1 MKNFLKRLGSF
12 FKRELKTV
20 ILSVVCAIVIWFA
33 VSIQAFPN
41 VYDHIDGVSV
51 SAEPTAYM
59 QKENLN
65 ITDFSKEVTVQ
76 LQGKRYVI
84 GNLEAKD
91 FVAKLDLS
99 GITSPGV
106 HTVNVELSK
115 VIPSDDYDIVT
126 DGLTATVTVER
137 RISKDIALEVN
148 TNNLKIAEDLQI
160 QTEEIALS
168 TSTINVSGE
177 ESLVSSVARAVI
189 EPIYTDTLT
198 QTTRLS
204 GTVSLYDRNGTK
216 IDDPKLEYESNN
228 YSVTI
233 PLYRVKTLPLNVSV
247 IYPSYFDS
255 SSLTYTVYPNEI
267 TIAAPADDLSINNLE
282 RIDVDEINLANITA
296 RDLQVGIKLP
306 ISLSEG
312 YRNLSNVAVVQINF
326 NNSDDYT
333 KRDFTVSTE
342 KFSFLNGDT
351 AFDYSFVTSQLT
363 VTAIGPSNLLYSLTP
378 DDISGTV
385 NLLGINSEEGV
396 KNVTITLRIAGQR
409 RKMWINGD
417 YKVDV
422 RISEKAPEDEEQEE

>member
-1 MKNFLKRLGSF
+1 MKNFLKRMGSF
-12 FKRELKTV
+12 FKKELKTV
-20 ILSVVCAIVIWFA
+20 ILSVIFAIVIWFA

-51 SAEPTAYM
+51 SAEPTAFM
-59 QKENLN
+59 QKENLM

-91 FVAKLDLS
+91 FLAKLDLS

-115 VIPSDDYDIVT
+115 VQPSEDYDIVSE
-126 DGLTATVTVER
+126 GLTAKVTVER
-137 RISKDIALEVN
+137 IISKDIALEVN
-148 TNNLKIAEDLQI
+148 TNNLKIAEDLRI
-160 QTEEIALS
+160 QTEEITLS
-168 TSTINVSGE
+168 SATVNVSGE

-198 QTTRLS
+198 ETTRLS

-216 IDDPKLEYESNN
+216 IDDPKLEYVSNN

-233 PLYRVKTLPLNVSV
+233 PLYRVKTLPLNVSI
-247 IYPSYFDS
+247 IYPSNFDS
-255 SSLTYTVYPNEI
+255 SSLSYTLYPNEI

-306 ISLSEG
+306 ISLSDG

-326 NNSDDYT
+326 NDADGYT
-333 KRDFTVSTE
+333 RREFTVSSE
-342 KFSFLNGDT
+342 KFSFLNGDSSY
-351 AFDYSFVTSQLT
+351 DYSFVTSQLT

-396 KNVTITLRIAGQR
+396 KNVTVTLRIAGQR
-409 RKMWINGD
+409 IKTWINGD

-422 RISEKAPEDEEQEE
+422 RISQKQIEEEE

>member
-1 MKNFLKRLGSF
+1 MKNFLKRVGSF
-12 FKRELKTV
+12 FKKELNTI
-20 ILSVVCAIVIWFA
+20 ILSVICAIVIWFA

-41 VYDHIDGVSV
+41 VYDHVDGVSV

-59 QKENLN
+59 QKENLR
-65 ITDFSKEVTVQ
+65 ITDFSEEVTVQ

-115 VIPSDDYDIVT
+115 VTPSDDYDIVSE
-126 DGLTATVTVER
+126 GLTATVTVER

-160 QTEEIALS
+160 QTEEITLS
-168 TSTINVSGE
+168 TASINVSGE

-189 EPIYTDTLT
+189 EPIYNATLT

-233 PLYRVKTLPLNVSV
+233 PLYRVRTLPLNVSIV
-247 IYPSYFDS
+247 YPSNFDS
-255 SSLTYTVYPNEI
+255 SSLSYTVYPPEI

-312 YRNLSNVAVVQINF
+312 YRNLSNIAVAQINF
-326 NNSDDYT
+326 NDADDYA
-333 KRDFTVSTE
+333 KRDFIVSTE
-342 KFSFLNGDT
+342 KFSFLNGDS
-351 AFDYSFVTSQLT
+351 AYDYSFVTSQLT
-363 VTAIGPSNLLYSLTP
+363 VTAIGPSNLLYNLTP

-385 NLLGINSEEGV
+385 NLLGVNSGEGV
-396 KNVTITLRIAGQR
+396 KNVTVTLRIAGQR
-409 RKMWINGD
+409 TKVWINGD
-417 YKVDV
+417 YKADV
-422 RISEKAPEDEEQEE
+422 RISEKVPEEEEQEE

>member
-1 MKNFLKRLGSF
+1 MKNFLKRVGSF
-12 FKRELKTV
+12 FKKELNTV
-20 ILSVVCAIVIWFA
+20 ILSVIFAIVIWFA

-59 QKENLN
+59 QKENLR
-65 ITDFSKEVTVQ
+65 ITDFSEEVTVQ

-99 GITSPGV
+99 EITSPGV

-115 VIPSDDYDIVT
+115 VQPSDDYDIVSQ
-126 DGLTATVTVER
+126 GLTAKVTVER
-137 RISKDIALEVN
+137 IISKDIALEVN

-160 QTEEIALS
+160 QTEEIAIS
-168 TSTINVSGE
+168 SSTINVSGE

-233 PLYRVKTLPLNVSV
+233 PLYRVRTLPLNVS
-247 IYPSYFDS
+247 IAYPSNFDS
-255 SSLTYTVYPNEI
+255 SSLSYTVYPPEI

-282 RIDVDEINLANITA
+282 RIDVDEINLVNITA

-312 YRNLSNVAVVQINF
+312 YRNLSNIAVAQINF
-326 NNSDDYT
+326 NDVDDYT
-333 KRDFTVSTE
+333 RREFTVSTE

-351 AFDYSFVTSQLT
+351 AYDYGFVTSQLT

-378 DDISGTV
+378 DDIGGTV

-396 KNVTITLRIAGQR
+396 KNVTVTLRIAGQR
-409 RKMWINGD
+409 RKVWINGD
-417 YKVDV
+417 YKMDV
-422 RISEKAPEDEEQEE
+422 RISEKVPEEEEQEE

>member
-12 FKRELKTV
+12 FKKELNTV
-20 ILSVVCAIVIWFA
+20 ILSVIFAIVIWFA

-59 QKENLN
+59 QKENLM
-65 ITDFSKEVTVQ
+65 ITDFSEEVTVQ

-115 VIPSDDYDIVT
+115 VQPSDDYDIVSE
-126 DGLTATVTVER
+126 GLTAKVTVER
-137 RISKDIALEVN
+137 IISKDIALEVN

-160 QTEEIALS
+160 QAEEITLS
-168 TSTINVSGE
+168 SAAVTVSGE
-177 ESLVSSVARAVI
+177 ESLVSSVAKAVI
-189 EPIYTDTLT
+189 EPIYTDILT
-198 QTTRLS
+198 ETTRLS

-216 IDDPKLEYESNN
+216 IDDPKLEYVSNN

-233 PLYRVKTLPLNVSV
+233 PLYRVRTLPLNVSI
-247 IYPSYFDS
+247 IYPSNFDS
-255 SSLTYTVYPNEI
+255 SSLSYTVYPPEI
-267 TIAAPADDLSINNLE
+267 VIAAPADDLSINNLE

-312 YRNLSNVAVVQINF
+312 YRNLSNIAVAQINF
-326 NNSDDYT
+326 NDADDYT

-342 KFSFLNGDT
+342 KFSFLNGDSSY
-351 AFDYSFVTSQLT
+351 DYSFVTSQLT

-396 KNVTITLRIAGQR
+396 KNVTVTLRIAGQR
-409 RKMWINGD
+409 IKTWINGD
-417 YKVDV
+417 YKVDM
-422 RISEKAPEDEEQEE
+422 RISEKPAEEEQEE